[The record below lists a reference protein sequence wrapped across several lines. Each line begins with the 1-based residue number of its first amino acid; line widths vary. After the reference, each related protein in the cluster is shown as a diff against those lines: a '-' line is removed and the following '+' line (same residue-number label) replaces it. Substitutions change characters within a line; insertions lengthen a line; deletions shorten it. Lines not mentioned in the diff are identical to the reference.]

1 MTNSEPFDAMNLFD
15 LADELRDRVSQ
26 GETVTEATL
35 EEISVDYSL
44 PISDVY
50 ASLAMCPE
58 VSLSTGYPTTVKV
71 CVGRCQFSGGAGL
84 LRGLLELRKAKDYK
98 IGVLP
103 TPCLD
108 RCDDAPVMSSQ
119 GKSGS
124 YCHPKV
130 DMAGLEELIEA
141 IM

>member
-1 MTNSEPFDAMNLFD
+1 MTNNEPFDAMNLFD

-35 EEISVDYSL
+35 EEIAVDYSL

-58 VSLSTGYPTTVKV
+58 VSLNVTYPTTVKV

-84 LRGLLELRKAKDYK
+84 LRSLIELRKEKDYE
-98 IGVLP
+98 IGILT

-130 DMAGLEELIEA
+130 KLDELGELIKA
-141 IM
+141 IK